1 MLRMLSTVLTGNLK
15 INCRFISAYNKT
27 IINYIY
33 IVNETNHFKKEM
45 TMNKSIASLLARFTA
60 KQFSSVDAQLKLYF
74 WMIESSATLLGKF
87 IKVSDADAQAVQT
100 AKAKWEDGKLSDD
113 EKKDLAERLKLIVD
127 GFEVTAMS
135 GLTDCIKQNPDASIQ
150 ELVSETPVEEPVE
163 EPEQTAKGLF
173 DQVMA
178 VLIRLG

>member
-1 MLRMLSTVLTGNLK
+1 MKN
-15 INCRFISAYNKT
+15 ISE
-27 IINYIY
+27 I
-33 IVNETNHFKKEM
+33 
-45 TMNKSIASLLARFTA
+45 LARFTA

-74 WMIESSATLLGKF
+74 WMIESSASLLGKF

-100 AKAKWEDGKLSDD
+100 AKTKWEDGKLSDA

-127 GFEVTAMS
+127 GFEATAMS

-150 ELVSETPVEEPVE
+150 ELVSETPVEEPEEPAE

-178 VLIRLG
+178 VRIRLG